1 MRTLD
6 VDWNDLELAF
16 RDATGT
22 ESYVDTQSGE
32 VITVV
37 PGFEDEADLRRHL
50 ENEPARF
57 LHIPPID
64 AGYAR
69 AVMRAFISTLPASS
83 AKEKLRAASH
93 GAGAL
98 TRCVALLRS
107 EEALLMG
114 YYRFEQSAFWQHV
127 EAFLDDAKIQP
138 MQEAP
143 DVDLFEGVG

>member
-22 ESYVDTQSGE
+22 ESYVDTQTGD
-32 VITVV
+32 VVTVV
-37 PGFEDEADLRRHL
+37 PGFDDEADLRRHL

-57 LHIPPID
+57 LRVPPID
-64 AGYAR
+64 AGHAR
-69 AVMRAFISTLPASS
+69 AVMRAFISTLPASK
-83 AKEKLRAASH
+83 AKTRLTAASH

-98 TRCVALLRS
+98 TRCVALLRA
-107 EEALLMG
+107 EEELLIH
-114 YYRFEQSAFWQHV
+114 YYRYEQSAFWQHI
-127 EAFLDDAKIQP
+127 EAFLEDAGIKP
-138 MQEAP
+138 LNEAP